1 MTVCSVPANK
11 PIITITKGDTDIP
24 PDEVHTLYIEQ
35 VDTVYHKANTPY
47 VDQGATAMMM
57 LIDGTFQE
65 TPVSTVLNTVPP
77 PLGQCFFVFCASTD
91 ILLRRCSIC
100 KISLMIIPN
109 NSTAAQRGPLLA
121 LQALAGGWKQPNKLT
136 EHCDIVGRYVVE
148 YEAFGPAGSSE
159 RATRKVIVGTSYL
172 ARKHGN
178 S

>member
-1 MTVCSVPANK
+1 
-11 PIITITKGDTDIP
+11 
-24 PDEVHTLYIEQ
+24 
-35 VDTVYHKANTPY
+35 
-47 VDQGATAMMM
+47 
-57 LIDGTFQE
+57 
-65 TPVSTVLNTVPP
+65 
-77 PLGQCFFVFCASTD
+77 
-91 ILLRRCSIC
+91 
-100 KISLMIIPN
+100 MIIPN